1 MKKEPDEFDDF
12 AAECGGD
19 EVPTLVAIVVIFL
32 TMAFSTLIAYAI
44 LSLL

>member
-1 MKKEPDEFDDF
+1 MKEEPDKFSDSG
-12 AAECGGD
+12 AECGGD
-19 EVPTLVAIVVIFL
+19 EVPTFVAVVVVAL